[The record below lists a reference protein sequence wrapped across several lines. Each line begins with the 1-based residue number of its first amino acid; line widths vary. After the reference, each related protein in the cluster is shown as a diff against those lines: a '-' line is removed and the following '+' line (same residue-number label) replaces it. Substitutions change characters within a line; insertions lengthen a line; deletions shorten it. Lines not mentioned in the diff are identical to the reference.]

1 MMNIS
6 RALVLAAHTDDGEF
20 GCGGTLARLV
30 DQGALVTY
38 VAFSIC
44 EASVPEGFPR
54 DILATEVE
62 EATQVL
68 GIDPDHL
75 LVYHYPV
82 RYLPQHRQD
91 ILEELVR
98 IGRELR
104 PDLVLLP
111 STDDLH
117 QDHQVVCQEG
127 VRAFK
132 HTSILGYEMPW
143 NNISFDTLAF
153 SKLDEAHIRKKINAL
168 LCYESQKH
176 RDYLNAEFIRSLATT
191 RGVQIHT
198 RFAEAFEVVRWI
210 VE

>member
-1 MMNIS
+1 MKNIS
-6 RALVLAAHTDDGEF
+6 KAVVLAAHTDDGEF

-30 DQGALVTY
+30 DQGSLVTY

-68 GIDPDHL
+68 GIDPEHL

-82 RYLPQHRQD
+82 RYLPQHRQE

-98 IGRELR
+98 IGREFR
-104 PDLVLLP
+104 PGLVLLP

-117 QDHQVVCQEG
+117 QDHQVICQEG

-143 NNISFDTLAF
+143 NNMSFTASAFVHLEAGHLDKKVAALRRYRSQQHRHYMAESLIMNLAR
-153 SKLDEAHIRKKINAL
+153 I
-168 LCYESQKH
+168 
-176 RDYLNAEFIRSLATT
+176 
-191 RGVQIHT
+191 RGVQAGVEY
-198 RFAEAFEVVRWI
+198 AEAFQAIRWVI
-210 VE
+210 R